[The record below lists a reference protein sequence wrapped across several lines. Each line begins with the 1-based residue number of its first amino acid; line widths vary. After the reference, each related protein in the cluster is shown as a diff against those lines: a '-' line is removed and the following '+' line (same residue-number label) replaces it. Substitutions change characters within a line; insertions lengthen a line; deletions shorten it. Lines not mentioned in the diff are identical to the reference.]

1 MINIP
6 PIKSSTPVKP
16 EILAE
21 VTKTWR
27 VGQIL
32 NATTQQGGDALS
44 KVLIQVGQHTLEAKT
59 PVALQTGQDIKL
71 LVKTSSGQLPILSIL
86 SPQVTGTNQ
95 SVNTGSTT
103 DINQASSKLR
113 QFIAVQQSFSQLQQL
128 SQSLLKLN
136 ISQLKLPQSLKTELL
151 NIQNTLNID
160 SKKITPSQL
169 KNHIL
174 NSGVFLESKLLK
186 QFSITPAQ
194 LKTSNTLNNDFKFQL
209 LTIKAE
215 LDKIN
220 LPVTNQH
227 LNPKTLTTQQ
237 VNQLKTDIQNIGNKP
252 VEIINRLISTL
263 PRPLIIQLTNILATP
278 STDTPVSKDLE
289 LISQTLLKTTNTAQS
304 TNHNN
309 LIEQLRSRL
318 MLLDLGQQVEQSISK
333 ITSLQLQP
341 LSREADGLVLLLFNL
356 IFKDSHEHFDLSFRI
371 QEDDD
376 SSTTDNESWKI
387 TLNFNFKTLGQVKS
401 NIHLIDNQVSTVF
414 FTELSSTAEK
424 IQPLLPLLERGFK
437 QAGLEVLSLDVVKG
451 LTTDPKVIDSNI
463 NLLDEKA

>member
-86 SPQVTGTNQ
+86 SPQVTGKNQ
-95 SVNTGSTT
+95 SANTGSTT

-113 QFIAVQQSFSQLQQL
+113 QFIAIQQSFSQLQQL

-186 QFSITPAQ
+186 QFSISPAQ

-304 TNHNN
+304 TNHNK

-356 IFKDSHEHFDLSFRI
+356 IFKDSHEYFDLSFRI

-376 SSTTDNESWKI
+376 SSTTDNENWKI

-463 NLLDEKA
+463 NLLDENA

>member
-186 QFSITPAQ
+186 QFSISPAQ

-304 TNHNN
+304 TNHNK

-356 IFKDSHEHFDLSFRI
+356 IFKDSHEYFDLSFRI

-376 SSTTDNESWKI
+376 SSTTDNENWKI

-463 NLLDEKA
+463 NLLDENA